1 MAKLK
6 PENSKEMFIYYK
18 KNGQMKYDCYKLQ
31 NKDKLVVADQKGQQ
45 PENSGEANI
54 VDEDWNFL
62 YDLHFPYI
70 S

>member
-54 VDEDWNFL
+54 VDED
-62 YDLHFPYI
+62 
-70 S
+70 